1 MLYLCTN
8 KQQNNN
14 LKKTKMEL
22 KKLNT
27 DLNKV
32 NRELSIIQGL
42 QNRALKN
49 GDMKKYDRLYNMHCV
64 LSGKW
69 KAIKD
74 LIELHQ
80 D

>member
-1 MLYLCTN
+1 
-8 KQQNNN
+8 
-14 LKKTKMEL
+14 MEL

-32 NRELSIIQGL
+32 NRELYIIRGL
-42 QNRALKN
+42 QDRALKN
-49 GDMKKYDRLYNMHCV
+49 GDMEKHTELYNMYCV
-64 LSGKW
+64 LSGKR

-80 D
+80 DLERAEQECFTK

>member
-1 MLYLCTN
+1 
-8 KQQNNN
+8 
-14 LKKTKMEL
+14 MEL

-64 LSGKW
+64 LSGKR

-80 D
+80 DQERAEREFFTI